1 MLLQSRVMA
10 VVLAGGQGARLAPLT
25 IACAKPAVRFLDG
38 VRLIDFA
45 LANLANS
52 GVRDICVVAQY
63 QPAALVE
70 HLDRVW
76 TPWADRA
83 GVSLSLVLPRAGGGA
98 RPFAGTADAVRQNMH
113 LVEAR
118 GAELVAVFAA
128 DHVYRMDVRQMVAF
142 HARRGA
148 DVSIAALPVPIR
160 SASAF
165 GVIAADEDGR
175 ILEFQEKPARPAAM
189 PGDPSRSFASMGNYL
204 FRREA
209 LDALLAE
216 CDPDR
221 DTDFGHH
228 LLPRAVAGRRVFA
241 YDFSTNR
248 VPGLGLHEEHGY
260 WRDVGT
266 LAALRAARRDA
277 CGRRPR
283 IDLANPRWPLSP
295 LVPGAAVSAPARAA
309 AAAPRRVSQE
319 A

>member
-1 MLLQSRVMA
+1 MA
-10 VVLAGGQGARLAPLT
+10 MVLAGGQGTRLGPLT
-25 IACAKPAVRFLDG
+25 AACAKPAVPFLYG

-63 QPAALVE
+63 QPASLVE

-76 TPWADRA
+76 TPWADRE
-83 GVSLSLVLPRAGGGA
+83 GVSLSVVLPRVGGDA
-98 RPFAGTADAVRQNMH
+98 RPFSGTADAVRQNMH
-113 LVEAR
+113 LIEAR
-118 GAELVAVFAA
+118 GAGLVAVFAA

-142 HARRGA
+142 HARCGA

-160 SASAF
+160 SASAL
-165 GVIAADEDGR
+165 GVIAADEEGR
-175 ILEFQEKPARPAAM
+175 IRDFQEKPARPAAM
-189 PGDPSRSFASMGNYL
+189 PGNPSHAFASMGNYL

-209 LDALLAE
+209 LDGLLAE

-266 LAALRAARRDA
+266 VAALRAARRDA
-277 CGRRPR
+277 CGPRPR

-295 LVPGAAVSAPARAA
+295 LVPGTAGGLLPRPTAA
-309 AAAPRRVSQE
+309 ARHSVSQE